1 MSTLLTLSVGIGLAV
16 SMILTEFFGLAA
28 GGMVVPGY
36 VALYLHQPIDVLVT
50 LGTGIVTF
58 LLVHTLSTVT
68 IVYGRRRTVMM
79 ILCGFLLGIG
89 IEHLPVR
96 LLDALAAIGNDPTGD
111 VQVIGYIIPGLI
123 GIWIDRQGLIETLSV
138 LLTASV
144 VVRLILILLG
154 MELGS

>member
-16 SMILTEFFGLAA
+16 SMFLTEFFGLAA

-36 VALYLHQPIDVLVT
+36 VALYLNKPVDVLIT
-50 LGTGIVTF
+50 IGTGVVTF

-79 ILCGFLLGIG
+79 ILFGFLLGVG
-89 IEHLPVR
+89 LEHLPVR
-96 LLDALAAIGNDPTGD
+96 LLDALAAMGNDPNGE

-144 VVRLILILLG
+144 IVRLILILLG
-154 MELGS
+154 MELG

>member
-16 SMILTEFFGLAA
+16 SMVFTEFFGLAA

-36 VALYLHQPIDVLVT
+36 VALYLDRPINLLAT
-50 LGTGIVTF
+50 LGTGIATF

-79 ILCGFLLGIG
+79 ILFGFLLGIG
-89 IEHLPVR
+89 LEHLPIR
-96 LLDALAAIGNDPTGD
+96 MIEALAAVGNESAGD

-144 VVRLILILLG
+144 AVRLILILLG
-154 MELGS
+154 MELSV

>member
-16 SMILTEFFGLAA
+16 SMFLTEFFGLAA

-36 VALYLHQPIDVLVT
+36 VALYLDKPVDVLIT
-50 LGTGIVTF
+50 IGTGVVTF

-79 ILCGFLLGIG
+79 ILFGFLLGVG
-89 IEHLPVR
+89 LEHLPVR
-96 LLDALAAIGNDPTGD
+96 LLDALAAMGNDPNGE

-123 GIWIDRQGLIETLSV
+123 GIWIDRQGLVETLSV

-144 VVRLILILLG
+144 IVRLILILLG
-154 MELGS
+154 MELG

>member
-16 SMILTEFFGLAA
+16 SMFLTEFFGLAA

-36 VALYLHQPIDVLVT
+36 VALYLNRPIDVMIT
-50 LGTGIVTF
+50 IGTGVITF

-79 ILCGFLLGIG
+79 ILFGFLLGVG
-89 IEHLPVR
+89 LEHLPVR
-96 LLDALAAIGNDPTGD
+96 LLDALAAMGNDPDGD

-123 GIWIDRQGLIETLSV
+123 GIWIDRQGLIETISV

-144 VVRLILILLG
+144 MVRLILILLG
-154 MELGS
+154 MELG

>member
-16 SMILTEFFGLAA
+16 SMFLTEFFGLAA

-36 VALYLHQPIDVLVT
+36 VALYLNRPIDVLIT
-50 LGTGIVTF
+50 IGTGVVTF

-79 ILCGFLLGIG
+79 ILFGFLLGVG
-89 IEHLPVR
+89 LEHLPVR
-96 LLDALAAIGNDPTGD
+96 LLDALAAMGNDPNGD

-144 VVRLILILLG
+144 IVRLVLILLG
-154 MELGS
+154 MELG

>member
-1 MSTLLTLSVGIGLAV
+1 MSSLLTLSVGLGLAV
-16 SMILTEFFGLAA
+16 SMLLTEFFGLAA

-36 VALYLHQPIDVLVT
+36 VALYLDKPISVLIT
-50 LGTGIVTF
+50 LATGMATF
-58 LLVHTLSTVT
+58 LVVHALSTVT
-68 IVYGRRRTVMM
+68 IIYGRRRTVMM
-79 ILCGFLLGIG
+79 ILFGFLLGIG

-96 LLDALAAIGNDPTGD
+96 LLDALANLGNDPTGD
-111 VQVIGYIIPGLI
+111 VQVIGYIIPVLI

-144 VVRLILILLG
+144 VVRLILIVLG